1 MDFLIISKN
10 TCLIFPYLS
19 KLLAFCLQLRFPT
32 WKEIMLFRFNF
43 TMLLELHSMYNDILF
58 FFHWINKQV
67 CSTNIFTKP
76 LLTLW
81 SRKTHA
87 EHNQWTYL
95 SAMISDEKRNGR
107 KDECVERCL
116 RLAYFLLCMLFH
128 SLSVSPISTPP
139 CADVFFL
146 IRKINSQLV
155 WKDTFFQTLL
165 ARNVYQKI
173 W

>member
-43 TMLLELHSMYNDILF
+43 TMLLELHSMYNDLL
-58 FFHWINKQV
+58 QV

-128 SLSVSPISTPP
+128 FLFLQSPPHRALTCFSL
-139 CADVFFL
+139 L
-146 IRKINSQLV
+146 EK
-155 WKDTFFQTLL
+155 
-165 ARNVYQKI
+165 
-173 W
+173 

>member
-1 MDFLIISKN
+1 MP
-10 TCLIFPYLS
+10 CLPLFVEASRVLPPTPLS
-19 KLLAFCLQLRFPT
+19 YKYT
-32 WKEIMLFRFNF
+32 EIMLFRFNF

-76 LLTLW
+76 QLTLW

-128 SLSVSPISTPP
+128 FLFLQSPPHRALTCFSL
-139 CADVFFL
+139 L
-146 IRKINSQLV
+146 EK
-155 WKDTFFQTLL
+155 
-165 ARNVYQKI
+165 
-173 W
+173 